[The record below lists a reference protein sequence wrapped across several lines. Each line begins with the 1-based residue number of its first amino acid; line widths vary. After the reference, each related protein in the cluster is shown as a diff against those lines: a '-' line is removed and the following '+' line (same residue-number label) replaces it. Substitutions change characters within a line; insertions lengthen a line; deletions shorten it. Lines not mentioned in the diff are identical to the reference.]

1 MVRFV
6 LSRIGQTLAVLF
18 TVSVIIFALMRM
30 IPGDPALMRLGDD
43 FTQEAYDRLRGEL
56 GFDRS
61 IVMQYL
67 IWLGQV
73 LSGDLGNSYLN
84 HERVSRLVLEAFV
97 PTLILVVASVVVGI
111 LIAVPSGIVA
121 AMRKDSLWD
130 YGSMGFAIFVYSMPS
145 FWKGIILI
153 WIFSVYLGWF
163 PAMGYVPPWTNLTQG
178 LWRLVLP
185 AVTLGT
191 FFSGLVA
198 RIIRSSLLEVL
209 DQDYVKAARARG
221 VRRAALVY
229 KHALA
234 NALIPVVT
242 VIGLQFG
249 TLLGGAVLT
258 ETVFAIP
265 RDGAALGQRHPEP
278 GLLGGAGHD
287 PGRRLR
293 RGGGESPGRSDLR
306 VPQPEDPGGLDGA
319 SPRGWRSSLR
329 SGRSSQPRRSA
340 LGHPSRPIR
349 PPPLVAEVRAKPGGA
364 VRARG
369 VPRHRRDG
377 DAGAGHRSL

>member
-30 IPGDPALMRLGDD
+30 IPGDPVLMRLGDD
-43 FTQEAYDRLRGEL
+43 FTQEAYERLRGEL

-61 IVMQYL
+61 IVTQYL
-67 IWLGQV
+67 IWLGHV
-73 LSGDLGNSYLN
+73 LSGDLGNSFLN
-84 HERVSRLVLEAFV
+84 QERVSRLVLEAFV
-97 PTLILVVASVVVGI
+97 PTLILVLASVIVGI

-163 PAMGYVPPWTNLTQG
+163 PAMGYVPPWTNPSQG

-249 TLLGGAVLT
+249 ALLGGAVLT

-265 RDGAALGQRHPEP
+265 GMGRLSVNAILNRDYSVVQGTILVGVFAVVVVN
-278 GLLGGAGHD
+278 LLV
-287 PGRRLR
+287 
-293 RGGGESPGRSDLR
+293 DLTYAFLNPRIR
-306 VPQPEDPGGLDGA
+306 VA
-319 SPRGWRSSLR
+319 
-329 SGRSSQPRRSA
+329 
-340 LGHPSRPIR
+340 
-349 PPPLVAEVRAKPGGA
+349 
-364 VRARG
+364 
-369 VPRHRRDG
+369 
-377 DAGAGHRSL
+377 

>member
-6 LSRIGQTLAVLF
+6 LSRLGQTLAVLF
-18 TVSVIIFALMRM
+18 TVSVIIFVLMRM
-30 IPGDPALMRLGDD
+30 IPGDPVLMRLGDD
-43 FTQEAYDRLRGEL
+43 FTQAAYDRLRGEL

-61 IVMQYL
+61 IVTQYL
-67 IWLGQV
+67 IWIRNV
-73 LSGDLGNSYLN
+73 LSGDLGDSFLN
-84 HERVSRLVLEAFV
+84 HERVSKLVLDAFV
-97 PTLILVVASVVVGI
+97 PTLTLVVASLIVGT
-111 LIAVPSGIVA
+111 LIAVPSGLIA
-121 AMRKDSLWD
+121 AMRKDSAWD

-163 PAMGYVPPWTNLTQG
+163 PAMGYVAPWTDLSQG

-198 RIIRSSLLEVL
+198 RIIRSSVLEVL

-265 RDGAALGQRHPEP
+265 GMGRLSVSAILNRDYSVVQGAILVGVLAVVVVN
-278 GLLGGAGHD
+278 LLVDILYAFLN
-287 PGRRLR
+287 PRI
-293 RGGGESPGRSDLR
+293 R
-306 VPQPEDPGGLDGA
+306 VA
-319 SPRGWRSSLR
+319 
-329 SGRSSQPRRSA
+329 
-340 LGHPSRPIR
+340 
-349 PPPLVAEVRAKPGGA
+349 
-364 VRARG
+364 
-369 VPRHRRDG
+369 
-377 DAGAGHRSL
+377 

>member
-30 IPGDPALMRLGDD
+30 IPGDPVLMRLGDD
-43 FTQEAYDRLRGEL
+43 FTQEAYDRLRNEL
-56 GFDRS
+56 GLDRS
-61 IVMQYL
+61 IVTQYL
-67 IWLGQV
+67 IWLRQV

-84 HERVSRLVLEAFV
+84 QERVSRLVLEAFV
-97 PTLILVVASVVVGI
+97 PTAVLVVASVIVGI

-163 PAMGYVPPWTNLTQG
+163 PAMGYVPPWTNFAQG

-185 AVTLGT
+185 ALTLGT

-249 TLLGGAVLT
+249 ALLGGAVLT

-265 RDGAALGQRHPEP
+265 GMGRLSVNAILNRDYSVVQGTILVGVFAVVVVNLVV
-278 GLLGGAGHD
+278 
-287 PGRRLR
+287 
-293 RGGGESPGRSDLR
+293 DLTYAFLNPRIR
-306 VPQPEDPGGLDGA
+306 VA
-319 SPRGWRSSLR
+319 
-329 SGRSSQPRRSA
+329 
-340 LGHPSRPIR
+340 
-349 PPPLVAEVRAKPGGA
+349 
-364 VRARG
+364 
-369 VPRHRRDG
+369 
-377 DAGAGHRSL
+377 

>member
-1 MVRFV
+1 MQR
-6 LSRIGQTLAVLF
+6 TA
-18 TVSVIIFALMRM
+18 TFA
-30 IPGDPALMRLGDD
+30 
-43 FTQEAYDRLRGEL
+43 RGEL

-61 IVMQYL
+61 IVVQYL
-67 IWLGQV
+67 IWIRSV
-73 LSGDLGNSYLN
+73 LAGDLGDSFLN
-84 HERVSRLVLEAFV
+84 HERVSTLVLDAFI
-97 PTLILVVASVVVGI
+97 PTLTLVTASVIVGI
-111 LIAVPSGIVA
+111 LIAVPSGLIA
-121 AMRKDSLWD
+121 AMRKDSAWD
-130 YGSMGFAIFVYSMPS
+130 YGSMGFAIFVYSMPA

-153 WIFSVYLGWF
+153 WVFSVYLGWF
-163 PAMGYVPPWTNLTQG
+163 PAMGYVHPWTDLSQG

-249 TLLGGAVLT
+249 ALLGGAVLT

-265 RDGAALGQRHPEP
+265 GMGRLSVSAILNRDYSVVQGAILVGVFAVVVVN
-278 GLLGGAGHD
+278 LLV
-287 PGRRLR
+287 
-293 RGGGESPGRSDLR
+293 DLLYAFLNPRIR
-306 VPQPEDPGGLDGA
+306 VA
-319 SPRGWRSSLR
+319 
-329 SGRSSQPRRSA
+329 
-340 LGHPSRPIR
+340 
-349 PPPLVAEVRAKPGGA
+349 
-364 VRARG
+364 
-369 VPRHRRDG
+369 
-377 DAGAGHRSL
+377 